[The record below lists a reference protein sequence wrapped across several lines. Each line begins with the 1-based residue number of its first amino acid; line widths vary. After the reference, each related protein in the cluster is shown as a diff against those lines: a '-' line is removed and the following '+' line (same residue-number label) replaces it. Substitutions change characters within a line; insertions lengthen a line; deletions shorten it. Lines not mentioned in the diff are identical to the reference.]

1 MPYVCLF
8 FPSITC
14 RKKGDVPMNKKESY
28 CGLCN
33 TCPLGNLDF
42 LEALAKV
49 KNCVGQLPLYWWS
62 HCFPGNEGFSLP
74 EFFKGLEWFLSQPE
88 CPGCKD
94 GGGLDECP
102 IRHCATQRQV
112 SHCTQCTEVDTCE
125 RYQLLTNGFPGIKIS
140 MHRYLIATKM

>member
-1 MPYVCLF
+1 
-8 FPSITC
+8 
-14 RKKGDVPMNKKESY
+14 MNKKDSY

-49 KNCVGQLPLYWWS
+49 KNYVSHLPLYWWA

-88 CPGCKD
+88 CPGCKE
-94 GGGLDECP
+94 GGAFEVLPKNETVIMRGLESRRDLHAAVSVYGGRDHP
-102 IRHCATQRQV
+102 DHCGVGVA
-112 SHCTQCTEVDTCE
+112 D
-125 RYQLLTNGFPGIKIS
+125 
-140 MHRYLIATKM
+140 

>member
-1 MPYVCLF
+1 
-8 FPSITC
+8 
-14 RKKGDVPMNKKESY
+14 MNKKESY

-49 KNCVGQLPLYWWS
+49 KNYVGQLPLYWWA

-88 CPGCKD
+88 CPGCKE

-102 IRHCATQRQV
+102 IRCCATHRQV
-112 SHCTQCTEVDTCE
+112 AHCNQCAEVDTCE
-125 RYQLLTNGFPGIKIS
+125 RYQLLTKGFPGIKIS
-140 MHRYLIATKM
+140 LHRNFITTRL